1 MRDEKHRTY
10 ALRSWTIRWKRRGW
24 HIRRTDSTDHWRG
37 PFATEQGACVA
48 IANLL
53 KKELRRR
60 DRR

>member
-10 ALRSWTIRWKRRGW
+10 ALRSWTVRWKRRGW

-37 PFATEQGACVA
+37 PYSEQGACVA